1 MKSDFLK
8 SLGIT
13 DQEIIDASHAENGKD
28 ITNVRRQL
36 EAMQSERDSLQTQ
49 LTERDNQL
57 KELKKSV
64 KDNEELTS
72 RLEALE
78 AENKTAKET
87 YAAELA
93 NLKKSNAIE
102 IALKD
107 DKAKSVKAV
116 MPFLNVE
123 NIKFEND
130 TLVGYKEQIES
141 LKSDEATS
149 FLFDAAQPTQ
159 PTKPPL
165 SGAKPADPTPP
176 TGGNPQGVSFRDAV
190 YNAISGK
197 K

>member
-13 DQEIIDASHAENGKD
+13 DQEIIDAIHAENGKD

-149 FLFDAAQPTQ
+149 FLFDAAQPTPQ
-159 PTKPPL
+159 PKPSL
-165 SGAKPADPTPP
+165 SGAEPAKPTPP

-190 YNAISGK
+190 FNAISGK

>member
-13 DQEIIDASHAENGKD
+13 DQEIIDAIHAENGKD

-87 YAAELA
+87 YAVELA

-141 LKSDEATS
+141 LRSDEATS
-149 FLFDAAQPTQ
+149 FLFDAAQPTPQ
-159 PTKPPL
+159 PKPSL
-165 SGAKPADPTPP
+165 SGAEPAKPMPP

-190 YNAISGK
+190 FNAISGK

>member
-13 DQEIIDASHAENGKD
+13 DQEIIDAIHAENGKD

-87 YAAELA
+87 YAVELA

-130 TLVGYKEQIES
+130 TLVGYKEKIES
-141 LKSDEATS
+141 LKSDEVTS
-149 FLFDAAQPTQ
+149 FLFDAA
-159 PTKPPL
+159 
-165 SGAKPADPTPP
+165 
-176 TGGNPQGVSFRDAV
+176 
-190 YNAISGK
+190 
-197 K
+197 

>member
-1 MKSDFLK
+1 MKTDFLK

-13 DQEIIDASHAENGKD
+13 DQEIIDAIHAENGKD

-87 YAAELA
+87 HAIELA

-149 FLFDAAQPTQ
+149 FLFDAAQPTPQ
-159 PTKPPL
+159 PKPSL
-165 SGAKPADPTPP
+165 SGAEPAKPTPP

-190 YNAISGK
+190 FNAISGK